1 MPQYAEIRNNEIVN
15 FLDIDYSLYQSWLEN
30 NNPKANVFR
39 PVVED
44 TYPTPNEYQAV
55 DEDYIIEENRVLKL
69 YILRNKTAEEMRKV
83 WTAYEFLTRFTQQ
96 ERATLRTAAQTD
108 PLVADFSQL
117 LGAAQEVISDDPVT
131 IQAMD
136 YLVYAGYITNERRSV
151 IMDLPTT

>member
-1 MPQYAEIRNNEIVN
+1 MSQYAFIQNNTIVN
-15 FLDIDYSLYQSWLEN
+15 FLNIDESVYQLWVAT
-30 NNPKANVFR
+30 NNPKAKVYR

-44 TYPTPNEYQAV
+44 AYPTPNQYQAV
-55 DEDYIIEENRVLKL
+55 DENYIVEDNRVIKL
-69 YILRNKTAEEMRKV
+69 YVLRNKTAEEMRKI

-96 ERATLRTAAQTD
+96 ERATLRAASATD

-136 YLVYAGYITNERRSV
+136 YLVYAGYITNDRRSV

>member
-1 MPQYAEIRNNEIVN
+1 MQYAEVRNNQIEKFIEIAYDV
-15 FLDIDYSLYQSWLEN
+15 YQSWVSS
-30 NNPKANVFR
+30 NNPKAKVYL

-44 TYPTPNEYQAV
+44 TMPTPNEYQTI
-55 DEDYIIEENRVLKL
+55 DINYIIEENRVIKL
-69 YILRNKTAEEMRKV
+69 YVLRNKTAEEMRKI

-96 ERATLRTAAQTD
+96 ERATLRAAGQTD

-136 YLVYAGYITNERRSV
+136 YLVYAGYITNERRSE

>member
-1 MPQYAEIRNNEIVN
+1 MQFAEIRNNNIQS
-15 FLDIDYSLYQSWLEN
+15 FLEIDYDLYQSWIST
-30 NNPKANVFR
+30 NNPKAKIYL

-44 TYPTPNEYQAV
+44 TMPTPNEYQAIV
-55 DEDYIIEENRVLKL
+55 ENYIIEETRVIKL
-69 YILRNKTAEEMRKV
+69 YILRNKTPDELRKI

-96 ERATLRTAAQTD
+96 ERATLRAAGQTD

>member
-1 MPQYAEIRNNEIVN
+1 MQYAEVRNNQIEKFIEIAYDV
-15 FLDIDYSLYQSWLEN
+15 YQSWVST
-30 NNPKANVFR
+30 NNPKAKVYL

-44 TYPTPNEYQAV
+44 TMPTPNQYQTI
-55 DEDYIIEENRVLKL
+55 DTNYIIEENRVIKL
-69 YILRNKTAEEMRKV
+69 YVLRNKTAEEMRKI

-96 ERATLRTAAQTD
+96 ERATLRTAGQTD

-151 IMDLPTT
+151 IMDVPTT

>member
-1 MPQYAEIRNNEIVN
+1 MQYAEVRNNQIEKFIEIAYDV
-15 FLDIDYSLYQSWLEN
+15 YQSWVST
-30 NNPKANVFR
+30 NNPKAKVYL

-44 TYPTPNEYQAV
+44 TMPTPNQYQTI
-55 DEDYIIEENRVLKL
+55 DTNYIIEENRVIKL
-69 YILRNKTAEEMRKV
+69 YVLRNKTAEEMRKI

-96 ERATLRTAAQTD
+96 ERATLRTAGQTD

-136 YLVYAGYITNERRSV
+136 YLVYAGYITNDRRNE

>member
-1 MPQYAEIRNNEIVN
+1 MQHAEVLNNQIVR
-15 FLDIDYSLYQSWLEN
+15 FLDIDYALYQSWLAN
-30 NNPKANVFR
+30 NNPKARVYR

-55 DEDYIIEENRVLKL
+55 DENFIIEENRVLKL
-69 YILRNKTAEEMRKV
+69 YILRNKTPEEMRKV

-96 ERATLRTAAQTD
+96 ERATLRSASATD

-117 LGAAQEVISDDPVT
+117 LGAAQEVVSDDPVT

-136 YLVYAGYITNERRSV
+136 YLVYAGYITNDRRSV

>member
-1 MPQYAEIRNNEIVN
+1 MQHAEVLNNQIVR
-15 FLDIDYSLYQSWLEN
+15 FLDIDYALYQSWLAN
-30 NNPKANVFR
+30 NNPKARVYR

-55 DEDYIIEENRVLKL
+55 DENYIIEENRVLKL
-69 YILRNKTAEEMRKV
+69 YILRNKTAEELRKV

-96 ERATLRTAAQTD
+96 ERATLRSAAATD

-117 LGAAQEVISDDPVT
+117 LGAAQEVVSDDPVT
-131 IQAMD
+131 MQAMD
-136 YLVYAGYITNERRSV
+136 YLVYAGYITNDRRSV

>member
-1 MPQYAEIRNNEIVN
+1 MQHAEVLNNQITK
-15 FLDIDYSLYQSWLEN
+15 FLDIDYDLYQSWIAN
-30 NNPKANVFR
+30 NNPKAKVYR

-44 TYPTPNEYQAV
+44 TYPSPNEYQAV
-55 DEDYIIEENRVLKL
+55 DENYIIEENRVLKL
-69 YILRNKTAEEMRKV
+69 YILRNKTAEELRKV

-96 ERATLRTAAQTD
+96 ERATLRSAAATD

-117 LGAAQEVISDDPVT
+117 LGAAQEVVSDDPVT
-131 IQAMD
+131 MQAMD

>member
-1 MPQYAEIRNNEIVN
+1 MQHAEVLNNQIVR
-15 FLDIDYSLYQSWLEN
+15 FLDIDYNLYQSWIEN
-30 NNPKANVFR
+30 NNPKARVYR

-55 DEDYIIEENRVLKL
+55 DENYIIEENRVLKL
-69 YILRNKTAEEMRKV
+69 YILRNKTPEEMRKV

-96 ERATLRTAAQTD
+96 ERATLRAASATD

-117 LGAAQEVISDDPVT
+117 LGAAQEVVSDDPVT

-136 YLVYAGYITNERRSV
+136 YLVYAGYITNDRRSV

>member
-1 MPQYAEIRNNEIVN
+1 MQYAEVRNNQIEKFI
-15 FLDIDYSLYQSWLEN
+15 DIAYDVYQSWVSS
-30 NNPKANVFR
+30 NNPKAKVYL

-44 TYPTPNEYQAV
+44 TMPTPNEYQTIDV
-55 DEDYIIEENRVLKL
+55 NYIIEENRVIKL
-69 YILRNKTAEEMRKV
+69 YVLRNKTAEEMRKI

-96 ERATLRTAAQTD
+96 ERATLRAAGQTD

>member
-1 MPQYAEIRNNEIVN
+1 MAQYAFVKNNQIIE
-15 FLDIDYSLYQSWLEN
+15 FRDIDDNLYNSWVSN
-30 NNPKANVFR
+30 NNPKAKAYL

-44 TYPTPNEYQAV
+44 SYPTPNEYQVV
-55 DEDYIIEENRVLKL
+55 DTNYIIEENRVIKL
-69 YILRNKTAEEMRKV
+69 YVLRNKTPDELRKV

-96 ERATLRTAAQTD
+96 ERATLRSAAATD

-136 YLVYAGYITNERRSV
+136 YLVYAGYITNDRRSE

>member
-1 MPQYAEIRNNEIVN
+1 MQHAEVLNNQIVR
-15 FLDIDYSLYQSWLEN
+15 FLDIDYALYQSWLAN
-30 NNPKANVFR
+30 NNPKAKAYL

-44 TYPTPNEYQAV
+44 AYPTPNEYQAV
-55 DEDYIIEENRVLKL
+55 DENYIIEENRVLKL
-69 YILRNKTAEEMRKV
+69 YVLRNKTPEEMRKV

-96 ERATLRTAAQTD
+96 ERATLRSASATD

-131 IQAMD
+131 MQAMD
-136 YLVYAGYITNERRSV
+136 YLVYAGYITNDRRSV

>member
-1 MPQYAEIRNNEIVN
+1 MQFAEISNNQIVR
-15 FLDIDYSLYQSWLEN
+15 FLNIDYDLYQSWLSV
-30 NNPKANVFR
+30 NNPKAKAYL
-39 PVVED
+39 PIVED
-44 TYPTPNEYQAV
+44 AYPTPNEYQTV
-55 DEDYIIEENRVLKL
+55 ETDYIIEQNRVIKL
-69 YILRNKTAEEMRKV
+69 YVLRNKTPEEMRKV

-96 ERATLRTAAQTD
+96 ERATLRAASATD

-136 YLVYAGYITNERRSV
+136 YLVYAGYITNDRRSE

>member
-1 MPQYAEIRNNEIVN
+1 MQHAEVLNNQIVR
-15 FLDIDYSLYQSWLEN
+15 FLDINYDLYQSWLAN
-30 NNPKANVFR
+30 NNPKARVYR

-55 DEDYIIEENRVLKL
+55 DENFIIEENRVLKL
-69 YILRNKTAEEMRKV
+69 YILRNKTPEEMRKV

-96 ERATLRTAAQTD
+96 ERATLRAAAASD

-136 YLVYAGYITNERRSV
+136 YLVYAGYITNDRRSV

>member
-1 MPQYAEIRNNEIVN
+1 MQHAEVLNNQIVR
-15 FLDIDYSLYQSWLEN
+15 FLDIDYALYQSWLAN
-30 NNPKANVFR
+30 NNPKAKVYR
-39 PVVED
+39 RVVED

-55 DEDYIIEENRVLKL
+55 DENYIIEENRVLKL
-69 YILRNKTAEEMRKV
+69 YVLRNKTPEEMRKV

-96 ERATLRTAAQTD
+96 ERATLRSASATD

-117 LGAAQEVISDDPVT
+117 LGAAQEVVSDDPVT

-136 YLVYAGYITNERRSV
+136 YLVYAGYITNDRRSV

>member
-1 MPQYAEIRNNEIVN
+1 MQHAEVLNNQIVR
-15 FLDIDYSLYQSWLEN
+15 FLDINYDLYQSWLAN
-30 NNPKANVFR
+30 NNPKARVYR

-55 DEDYIIEENRVLKL
+55 DENFIIEENRVLKL
-69 YILRNKTAEEMRKV
+69 YILRNKTPEEMRKV

-96 ERATLRTAAQTD
+96 ERATLRSASATD

-117 LGAAQEVISDDPVT
+117 LGAAQEVVSDDPVT

-136 YLVYAGYITNERRSV
+136 YLVYAGYITNDRRSV

>member
-1 MPQYAEIRNNEIVN
+1 MQHAEVLNNQIVR
-15 FLDIDYSLYQSWLEN
+15 FLDIDYALYQSWLAN
-30 NNPKANVFR
+30 NNPKARVYR

-55 DEDYIIEENRVLKL
+55 DENYIIEENRVLKL
-69 YILRNKTAEEMRKV
+69 YILRNKTAEELRKV

-96 ERATLRTAAQTD
+96 ERATLRSAAATD

-136 YLVYAGYITNERRSV
+136 YLVYAGYITNDRRSV

>member
-1 MPQYAEIRNNEIVN
+1 MQHAEVLNNQIVR
-15 FLDIDYSLYQSWLEN
+15 FLDIDYALYQSWLVN
-30 NNPKANVFR
+30 NNPKAKVYR
-39 PVVED
+39 RVVED

-55 DEDYIIEENRVLKL
+55 DENYIIEENRVLKL
-69 YILRNKTAEEMRKV
+69 YVLRNKTPEEMRKV

-96 ERATLRTAAQTD
+96 ERATLRSASATD

-131 IQAMD
+131 MQAMD
-136 YLVYAGYITNERRSV
+136 YLVYAGYITNDRRSV

>member
-1 MPQYAEIRNNEIVN
+1 MQFAEVRNNQIIK
-15 FLDIDYSLYQSWLEN
+15 FLDIDYELYQSWIVN
-30 NNPKANVFR
+30 NNPKAKVYR

-44 TYPTPNEYQAV
+44 TYPTPNEYQSV
-55 DEDYIIEENRVLKL
+55 DEDYIIEENRVVKL
-69 YILRNKTAEEMRKV
+69 YILRNKTPEELRKI

-96 ERATLRTAAQTD
+96 ERAILRSAAQTD

>member
-1 MPQYAEIRNNEIVN
+1 MQHAEVLNNQIVR
-15 FLDIDYSLYQSWLEN
+15 FLDIDYALYQSWLAN
-30 NNPKANVFR
+30 NNPKAKVYR
-39 PVVED
+39 RVVED

-55 DEDYIIEENRVLKL
+55 DENYIIEENRVLKL
-69 YILRNKTAEEMRKV
+69 YVLRNKTPEEMRKV

-96 ERATLRTAAQTD
+96 ERATLRSASATD

-136 YLVYAGYITNERRSV
+136 YLVYAGYITNDRRSV

>member
-1 MPQYAEIRNNEIVN
+1 MQFAEISNNQIVR
-15 FLDIDYSLYQSWLEN
+15 FLDIDYNLYQSWLSN
-30 NNPKANVFR
+30 SNPKAKIFR

-44 TYPTPNEYQAV
+44 TYPTPNEYQAI
-55 DEDYIIEENRVLKL
+55 DENYIVEDNRVLKL

-96 ERATLRTAAQTD
+96 ERAILRSASATD

-136 YLVYAGYITNERRSV
+136 YLVYAGYITNERRSE
-151 IMDLPTT
+151 IMDLPN

>member
-1 MPQYAEIRNNEIVN
+1 MQHAEVLNNQIVR
-15 FLDIDYSLYQSWLEN
+15 FLDINYDLYQSWLAN
-30 NNPKANVFR
+30 NNPKARVYR

-55 DEDYIIEENRVLKL
+55 DENYIIEENRVLKL
-69 YILRNKTAEEMRKV
+69 YILRNKTPEEMRKV

-96 ERATLRTAAQTD
+96 ERATLRAAAASD

-136 YLVYAGYITNERRSV
+136 YLVYAGYITNDRRSV

>member
-1 MPQYAEIRNNEIVN
+1 MSQYAFVRNNQIIE
-15 FLDIDYSLYQSWLEN
+15 FKDIDDNLYQMWVST
-30 NNPKANVFR
+30 NNPKAKAFR

-44 TYPTPNEYQAV
+44 TYPTPNEYQAI
-55 DEDYIIEENRVLKL
+55 DTNYIIEENRVIKL
-69 YILRNKTAEEMRKV
+69 YVLRNKTPEELRKV

-96 ERATLRTAAQTD
+96 ERAILRAAGTTD

-136 YLVYAGYITNERRSV
+136 YLVYAGYITNERRSE
-151 IMDLPTT
+151 IMDLPT

>member
-1 MPQYAEIRNNEIVN
+1 MQYAEVRNNQIVA
-15 FLDIDYSLYQSWLEN
+15 FLDINYDLYQSWVAN
-30 NNPKANVFR
+30 NNPKAKIYR
-39 PVVED
+39 QVVED

-55 DEDYIIEENRVLKL
+55 DEDYIIEENRVVKL
-69 YILRNKTAEEMRKV
+69 YILRNKTPEELRKT

-96 ERATLRTAAQTD
+96 ERVTLRSASATD

-136 YLVYAGYITNERRSV
+136 YLVYAGYITNERRNE